1 MNKKIPKKI
10 SNFFWGERSN
20 KKICLKKTIAPKFHG
35 SHFFFNNLRFQVVLY
50 FRNQRTFGFFSLK
63 KKTQKPYNFQLRFFN
78 IFNFSK
84 KSFGLG

>member
-1 MNKKIPKKI
+1 MNKKIPKKF

-35 SHFFFNNLRFQVVLY
+35 SHFFLITSSFELFYILEIKEPLA
-50 FRNQRTFGFFSLK
+50 FFFFF

-78 IFNFSK
+78 NFNFSK
-84 KSFGLG
+84 KNPLV